1 MVFSCYKKQRIIF
14 FHSQGHKAPTIAK
27 LLEEEGLK
35 QGKQTGDR
43 QVSNTVTLTFKEIL
57 VGYSSS
63 LCRCLLQA
71 IGESVNP

>member
-35 QGKQTGDR
+35 ASR
-43 QVSNTVTLTFKEIL
+43 REVSNTV
-57 VGYSSS
+57 
-63 LCRCLLQA
+63 LLKR
-71 IGESVNP
+71 S